1 RDTTRS
7 ISLFAEFSPIPTKL
21 YHGCVREIAAKMQA
35 VTGGGADSVLKVE
48 QVSKRY
54 GKYVALENLSF
65 ELPKGSHL
73 LVLGPNGAGKTT
85 LIKCIMDLI
94 NFNGKIHVHGIDVK
108 KHSSLAKTFI
118 GYVPQN
124 YAFYE
129 GISVKDHAILST
141 QLKKVGREQAEEKL
155 KEVDLWRVKDKKVRA
170 LSDGMKQRL
179 GIALALIANPPLLLL
194 DEPTSNVD
202 LRGQLE
208 FQTLLKSLVKQGK
221 TLLTTTHLTGLGEL
235 ATQVMI
241 LNRGKPIAMGPPSEL
256 LKNLGVNDSLYVR
269 VNEKDTAAVKQLL
282 DSYKVAEVEAR
293 GEWIIAFMPSET
305 KMKVVKNLLD
315 GGIGVED
322 LLIERAKIESE
333 YFKIIQGNKA
343 A

>member
-1 RDTTRS
+1 
-7 ISLFAEFSPIPTKL
+7 
-21 YHGCVREIAAKMQA
+21 MQTA
-35 VTGGGADSVLKVE
+35 TGADGNPILKVE
-48 QVSKRY
+48 HVSKRY
-54 GKYVALENLSF
+54 GKFTALQDVSF
-65 ELPKGSHL
+65 DLPKGSHL

-85 LIKCIMDLI
+85 LIKSIMDLI
-94 NFNGKIHVHGIDVK
+94 SFNGNIHVQGIDVK
-108 KHSSLAKTFI
+108 KNSSLAKTHI

-179 GIALALIANPPLLLL
+179 GIALALIANPSLLLL

-235 ATQVMI
+235 ATHVMV
-241 LNRGKPIAMGPPSEL
+241 LDRGKPIQMGPPREL
-256 LKNLGVNDSLYVR
+256 LKSLGVNDSLYVR
-269 VNEKDTAAVKQLL
+269 VEEKDEQAVKNLL
-282 DSYKVAEVEAR
+282 DSYKVTEVEAR
-293 GEWIIAFMPSET
+293 GEWIIAFMPAEI
-305 KMKVVKNLLD
+305 KMKVVRALLN
-315 GGIGVED
+315 GGIAVED

-333 YFKIIQGNKA
+333 YFKIIQGNRPA
-343 A
+343 

>member
-1 RDTTRS
+1 
-7 ISLFAEFSPIPTKL
+7 
-21 YHGCVREIAAKMQA
+21 MQA
-35 VTGGGADSVLKVE
+35 VPGGEAGPILKVE
-48 QVSKRY
+48 HVSKRY
-54 GKYVALENLSF
+54 GKFVALDNISF

-85 LIKCIMDLI
+85 LIKSIMSLI
-94 NFNGKIHVHGIDVK
+94 SFKGGIRVHDVDVK
-108 KHSSLAKTFI
+108 KNSSLAKTHI

-129 GISVKDHAILST
+129 GISVREHAILST

-179 GIALALIANPPLLLL
+179 GIALALIANPSLLLL

-235 ATQVMI
+235 ASHVMI
-241 LNRGKPIAMGPPSEL
+241 LDKGKPIAMGPPSEL

-269 VNEKDTAAVKQLL
+269 VNEKETEAVKQLL
-282 DSYKVAEVEAR
+282 DSYKVTEVEAR
-293 GEWIIAFMPSET
+293 GEWIIAFMPSEI
-305 KMKVVKNLLD
+305 KMRVVKKLLD

-333 YFKIIQGNKA
+333 YFKIIQGKRA